1 MVILNFIEVELL
13 LVVILYI
20 VIFNLTF
27 IQIVD
32 IGRLLLCTLIHIQ
45 SNLWEE

>member
-32 IGRLLLCTLIHIQ
+32 IGRFIIMYPNTYSI
-45 SNLWEE
+45 